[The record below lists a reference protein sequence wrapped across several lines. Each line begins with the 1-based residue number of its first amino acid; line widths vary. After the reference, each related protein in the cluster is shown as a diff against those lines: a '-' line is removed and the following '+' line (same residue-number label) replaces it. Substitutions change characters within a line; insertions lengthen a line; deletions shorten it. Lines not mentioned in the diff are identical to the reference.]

1 MNTRILINNMYYF
14 LKFSSFVNLFLAFFG
29 IYIMGFINLVH
40 SNWWQ
45 EILLRFLR
53 EDCTDVNIGQKIQE
67 SLENFSAENFPK
79 FPASGVTENYRNS
92 VFRHIFSGSK
102 NFRWTNSGGK
112 MDFLRISSLDHSS
125 YPQNL
130 LKACPPIML
139 NYAPPPPPMLSLAK

>member
-1 MNTRILINNMYYF
+1 MYYF

-67 SLENFSAENFPK
+67 TLENFFGGK
-79 FPASGVTENYRNS
+79 FPE
-92 VFRHIFSGSK
+92 
-102 NFRWTNSGGK
+102 
-112 MDFLRISSLDHSS
+112 ISSFRRYGKLPEFRFQTH
-125 YPQNL
+125 L
-130 LKACPPIML
+130 FR
-139 NYAPPPPPMLSLAK
+139 